1 MPPKLALLLTVLFIL
16 WLLLGDLKRRSH
28 VSHALWLPLLWLVIF
43 GSKPVT
49 LWFGLGGADD
59 DPNLQTDGSPVDR
72 LFYLALIIAGAV
84 IIARRR
90 VTIGSFIANNKL
102 LFAFYL
108 YLGISV
114 LWSDYSFV
122 SFKRW
127 VKDAGGVVIVL
138 AILSEDDPLEAV
150 KAALLR
156 CTYVLVPLSVLF
168 IKYFPDIG
176 RYYDRWTYKPAF
188 CGVTTDKNMLG
199 MTLLVFS
206 LVQLWNL
213 LGLWESKA
221 HLRDKTAFYANL
233 TVALMTGW
241 LLLKS
246 NSMTA
251 LVCSLLGGGI
261 LAATRFPV
269 LRNQISRYWIYGIGI
284 VVLYFV
290 LQWTFDMGALFTA
303 LLGRKPTLTGRTEIW
318 QALLQAN
325 INPLIGTGYYSFWMG
340 DRSEE
345 LFKQYY
351 YRINEA
357 HNGYLETYLNSGL
370 IGLGL
375 LLGVLVSAINRAKAE
390 VVSGSDFGALRLAF
404 MTAILVY
411 GITEAVFRFGLLW
424 FVLLALIVQCP
435 VLNRVSVQNQDN
447 RLDENRDD
455 LESGRGFPGSSGQ
468 SLNAKILL
476 GS

>member
-43 GSKPVT
+43 GSKPIT
-49 LWFGLGGADD
+49 LWFGLGGAGDD
-59 DPNLQTDGSPVDR
+59 ANVQIDGSPVDR

-84 IIARRR
+84 ILARRH
-90 VTIGSFIANNKL
+90 VTIGNFIANNKL
-102 LFAFYL
+102 LFVFYL

-127 VKDAGGVVIVL
+127 VKDAGGVVIALV
-138 AILSEDDPLEAV
+138 ILTEDNPIEAV

-176 RYYDRWTYKPAF
+176 RYYNRWTYEPAF
-188 CGVTTDKNMLG
+188 CGVTTDKNLLG

-213 LGLWESKA
+213 LELWESKA
-221 HLRDKTAFYANL
+221 HLLEKTAFYANL
-233 TVALMTGW
+233 AVALMTGW

-261 LAATRFPV
+261 LVGTRFPA
-269 LRNQISRYWIYGIGI
+269 LRNRVSNFWTYGLGI

-290 LQWTFDMGALFTA
+290 LQSTFDLGTGFAK
-303 LLGRKPTLTGRTEIW
+303 LLGRNPTLTGRTEIW
-318 QALLQAN
+318 QALFQVN

-340 DRSEE
+340 DRSEQ

-351 YRINEA
+351 YRMNEA

-375 LLGVLVSAINRAKAE
+375 LLGVLISAINRAKDE
-390 VVSGSDFGALRLAF
+390 VLSGSNFGALRLAF
-404 MTAILVY
+404 MSAILIY
-411 GITEAVFRFGLLW
+411 GMTEAVFRFGLLW
-424 FVLLALIVQCP
+424 FVLLVLIMQYP
-435 VLNRVSVQNQDN
+435 VVNSVPVQNQDN
-447 RLDENRDD
+447 RLDETLDD
-455 LESGRGFPGSSGQ
+455 LEPA
-468 SLNAKILL
+468 N
-476 GS
+476 